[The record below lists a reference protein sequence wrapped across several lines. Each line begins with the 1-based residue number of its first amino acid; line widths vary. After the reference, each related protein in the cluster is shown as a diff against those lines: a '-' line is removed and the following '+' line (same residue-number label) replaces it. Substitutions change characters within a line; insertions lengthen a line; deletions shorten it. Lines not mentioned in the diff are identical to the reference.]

1 MSDVLIYETS
11 DPLFAD
17 RAIEA
22 LQAVGISCYRTGRG
36 ARELNA
42 TIGRWT
48 DDQVYIYIRQE
59 SDARQANEILIGLGA
74 AVDKPFRLPSLW
86 ILVLV
91 AAILVVIAVLSA
103 KV

>member
-1 MSDVLIYETS
+1 MSDLLIYETS
-11 DPLFAD
+11 DPVFAD

-22 LQAVGISCYRTGRG
+22 LQAAGISCYRTGRG
-36 ARELNA
+36 VRELNA

-48 DDQVYIYIRQE
+48 DDKVCIYIRQE
-59 SDARQANEILIGLGA
+59 SDVRQANEILIGLGA
-74 AVDKPFRLPSLW
+74 AVDKPLRLPSPWVLA
-86 ILVLV
+86 LV